1 IRVDSIKFLQNDNL
15 ISCKDIKFLFN
26 VRFEYAL
33 GVYYGWVFEV
43 IADDVSAFYLGKSK
57 FILVLA

>member
-1 IRVDSIKFLQNDNL
+1 M
-15 ISCKDIKFLFN
+15 FN